1 MRENKNNRILWII
14 SFVVIC
20 SFWILLGSTLI
31 NIYSKTSYLL
41 DKNGHFFN
49 TEIYNYI
56 GANIPFLS
64 MWLGFYFCFKYINN
78 IKFSKL
84 INNSG
89 KINSSLF
96 INTFIFSFIFLICI
110 VIIGALFNFYTLE
123 FIQNKWKQRLIL
135 FIITLILTPLQV
147 IGEEILFRGLLLK
160 IFIKDYDR
168 FKNKKHSLS
177 LSILVSIIVGLIF
190 ILPHLFNPE
199 VDAYFFSAIIYY
211 FLFGSLAT
219 FSILITSSLEIPIA
233 IHLANNFIITFF
245 STYENS
251 ALASIPLF
259 IEKNEL
265 PISKYYETFGLL
277 ILFIIVGIK
286 NRDKLKSYFKIENKM

>member
-1 MRENKNNRILWII
+1 MRDTKNNRILWAL

-20 SFWILLGSTLI
+20 AFWILLGSTLI

-41 DKNGHFFN
+41 DKNGVFFN

-89 KINSSLF
+89 KINLPLF
-96 INTFIFSFIFLICI
+96 TKTFIFSFIFLIFI
-110 VIIGALFNFYTLE
+110 TVLGAVFNLYTLE
-123 FIQNKWKQRLIL
+123 FIQNKWKERIIL
-135 FIITLILTPLQV
+135 FFITLLLTPLQV
-147 IGEEILFRGLLLK
+147 VAEEILFRGVLLK
-160 IFIKDYDR
+160 IIIKDYDR
-168 FKNKKHSLS
+168 FKNKKHGLA
-177 LSILVSIIVGLIF
+177 LSIIISIIIGLIF
-190 ILPHLFNPE
+190 IIPHLFNPE
-199 VDAYFFSAIIYY
+199 VDASFFSAITYY
-211 FLFGSLAT
+211 FIFGSFAT
-219 FSILITSSLEIPIA
+219 FSIFITNSLEISIA
-233 IHLANNFIITFF
+233 IHLANNFVITFF

-259 IEKNEL
+259 IERNEL
-265 PISKYYETFGLL
+265 PIAKYFETFGLIL
-277 ILFIIVGIK
+277 LFIIIGIK
-286 NRDKLKSYFKIENKM
+286 NKQKLKSYLKIENKN